1 METVISLSKLNSLPD
16 HLKMEVN
23 DFIDFLL
30 EKEEKKV
37 KGEMPKDIMKFVG
50 IWSDEEADEISQIIK
65 EGCDNI
71 DYDGWK

>member
-1 METVISLSKLNSLPD
+1 
-16 HLKMEVN
+16 VN

-30 EKEEKKV
+30 EKEKRKA
-37 KGEMPKDIMKFVG
+37 KDDKPKDIMKFAG
-50 IWSDEEADEISQIIK
+50 IWSDEEANEISQIIK